1 MAGTL
6 TLRLTRFERDA
17 VDSYGA
23 SQRVP
28 VGRLVRT
35 AVLYY
40 LREQPANRS
49 TWPSP
54 TLRHEESDAPFMLDV
69 DLGEETARALAEQ
82 AAAQAVEPEQLAR
95 HALLF
100 FLADVDSGRVARA
113 LERALR
119 PD

>member
-1 MAGTL
+1 VARTL
-6 TLRLTRFERDA
+6 TLRLAPFERDA

-28 VGRLVRT
+28 AARLVRT

-40 LREQPANRS
+40 LREQHANRS

-54 TLRHEESDAPFMLDV
+54 KLRHEESGAPFMLDV
-69 DLGEETARALAEQ
+69 DLGEKTGRALAEQ
-82 AAAQAVEPEQLAR
+82 AAAQRVEPEQLAR

>member
-1 MAGTL
+1 
-6 TLRLTRFERDA
+6 
-17 VDSYGA
+17 
-23 SQRVP
+23 
-28 VGRLVRT
+28 
-35 AVLYY
+35 
-40 LREQPANRS
+40 
-49 TWPSP
+49 
-54 TLRHEESDAPFMLDV
+54 MLDV